1 MHPPPTAKIQIQ
13 KFKLRRQNLFILL
26 FENKMWQAVPFQAP
40 FPSCDPLYMPNQVWH
55 APNPFSFPQWPHYP
69 QLTVPTDN
77 DIIYQVQPT
86 IISEAKEAESPTS
99 KDDGRKKNRGKKGEY
114 ISSLNFKPL
123 FMFI

>member
-1 MHPPPTAKIQIQ
+1 
-13 KFKLRRQNLFILL
+13 
-26 FENKMWQAVPFQAP
+26 
-40 FPSCDPLYMPNQVWH
+40 MPNQVWH

-123 FMFI
+123 IHVYLKLIFAQNRRRTARHNFNRGAIKGFNRFRRRGPGNFFRKDEPETKP